1 MEEKKD
7 VICWASFLDIEDV
20 STEFSAYF
28 SDSHACTTTL
38 CYEGLSNHGLILL
51 EQQFAYISTR
61 EFSSEN
67 K

>member
-7 VICWASFLDIEDV
+7 VICWASFVDIEV
-20 STEFSAYF
+20 STEFSVYL
-28 SDSHACTTTL
+28 SNSHVYDDL
-38 CYEGLSNHGLILL
+38 VLRKNHGLILL
-51 EQQFAYISTR
+51 EQQCAYISTR

>member
-1 MEEKKD
+1 MVEKKD
-7 VICWASFLDIEDV
+7 VICWASFLDIEV

-28 SDSHACTTTL
+28 SNSHACTTTL
-38 CYEGLSNHGLILL
+38 CYEGLSNHVLSLL